1 MKKIIYRA
9 LFILISILF
18 LIIISIFS
26 LFNLSKPSNNGIVN
40 ISNVLDSVTVLK
52 DQWGIP
58 HIEAKN
64 QHDAIFTYGYTIAK
78 DRLFQMDLQRRLAR
92 GELSEI
98 LGKDLVKIDK
108 MLRTYMIVH
117 HAEKYIADTSN
128 ISPEAL
134 KYVDAFIEGINYL
147 IKTGPKSIEHQL
159 IGAKVRPFDRVDV
172 ASMTIYMAFS
182 FMDGMRRDMI
192 YSMIKQKISAKNLA
206 IIFPD
211 YADQNYFTIQE
222 ANSDAIKKRNYDTST
237 GFDDD
242 SSYNKLISF
251 FDWSESIN
259 IYNPPFHGSNSWILS
274 AERSQ
279 SGSPILAND
288 PHIGLSKPD
297 VWYEAHISY
306 PGFNTYGYYIPTI
319 PFPLIGHDDFKA
331 WGLTMTENDEVD
343 LYAESFN
350 PQNKNEVLYDNKW
363 TKSNTIKE
371 TIKVKDDLEISF
383 DIRKTTHGPI
393 VSDYLEGY
401 KGKPLAFSWA
411 FYNLDNPIFDL
422 LYELNY
428 AKNITQFESS
438 LSKLVS
444 PGLNF
449 SYADTLDNIAW
460 WVAGRFPVRDSN
472 IYAKAILDGNNPNHE
487 IQSYVPFENNPHLIN
502 PENGVIVTANNL
514 PSVKKVGAIPRL
526 DGYYRS
532 ADRAQR
538 IHNLLSNQNQWTVD
552 ELKTIQTDVFL
563 NSGFEIK
570 NEICA
575 TMNKFENSL
584 SSFEKSILNSLNQ
597 WDGNMKTSSVGA
609 TIFQFSMYHIMKQA
623 LQPTLGK
630 EYFRLYL
637 NNPDHWDFFKNLIYS
652 KIFPFENEETNEY
665 SDLILK
671 GFKSAIKEM
680 KTKLGN
686 DLKKWNWGKV
696 HTIEYE
702 HPLGKVKPLNMILN
716 LGPFSIDGGN
726 NVINKIMS
734 KPGDHNFKV
743 TSLPSTRRII
753 NLGNKE
759 NSYSMNPS
767 GNSGNFW
774 SDHYDNQ
781 VQPYI
786 KGEYRKINFSKT
798 EVTNNAV
805 KKLLIIPK

>member
-1 MKKIIYRA
+1 MKKIIYRV
-9 LFILISILF
+9 LFVLISILF
-18 LIIISIFS
+18 LIIISLYSIIHF
-26 LFNLSKPSNNGIVN
+26 SKPSNNGIVN
-40 ISNVLDSVTVLK
+40 ISNVLDSVTVIK

-64 QHDAIFTYGYTIAK
+64 QHDAIFTYGYTLAK

-117 HAEKYIADTSN
+117 HAKKYIADSSN
-128 ISPEAL
+128 IRPEAL
-134 KYVDAFIEGINYL
+134 KYVDAYLEGINYF
-147 IKTGPKSIEHQL
+147 IKTGPKTIEHQI

-192 YSMIKQKISAKNLA
+192 YSMIKQQISARNLA

-222 ANSDAIKKRNYDTST
+222 ANSDTIKKRYYNESKVIENN
-237 GFDDD
+237 
-242 SSYNKLISF
+242 SSYKNLISF
-251 FDWSESIN
+251 FNSSESIN

-274 AERSQ
+274 SKRSQ
-279 SGSPILAND
+279 SGIPLLAND

-319 PFPLIGHDDFKA
+319 PFPLIGHDDIKA
-331 WGLTMTENDEVD
+331 WGLTMNENDEVD
-343 LYAESFN
+343 LYTETFN
-350 PQNKNEVLYDNKW
+350 PQNKNEVLHNNIW
-363 TKSNTIKE
+363 TKSKTINE
-371 TIKVKDDLEISF
+371 IIKVKDDEEINF
-383 DIRKTTHGPI
+383 DIRQTVHGPI
-393 VSDYLEGY
+393 ISDYLEGY
-401 KGKPLAFSWA
+401 VGKPLAFSWV

-460 WVAGRFPVRDSN
+460 WVAGRFPIRDSN
-472 IYAKAILDGNNPNHE
+472 INAKAILDGNNPSHE
-487 IQSYVPFENNPHLIN
+487 IQSYVPFKQNPRLIN
-502 PENGVIVTANNL
+502 PESGVIVTANNL
-514 PSVKKVGAIPRL
+514 PSGKKVGAIPRL
-526 DGYYRS
+526 DGYFRS

-538 IHNLLSNQNQWTVD
+538 IHKLLSTKMKWTVD
-552 ELKTIQTDVFL
+552 ELQTIQTDVFL
-563 NSGFEIK
+563 NSGFDIK
-570 NEICA
+570 EKLCA
-575 TMNKFENSL
+575 TLNKFENSF
-584 SSFEKSILNSLNQ
+584 SSFEISILNSLNQ

-609 TIFQFSMYHIMKQA
+609 TIFQFSMYHIMKEA
-623 LQPTLGK
+623 LHPTLGK

-652 KIFPFENEETNEY
+652 KIIPFRNEEANEY

-671 GFKSAIKEM
+671 GFKAAIKEM
-680 KTKLGN
+680 KTKLGV
-686 DLKKWNWGKV
+686 DIKKWNWGKV
-696 HTIEYE
+696 HTIEFK
-702 HPLGKVKPLNMILN
+702 HPLGKVKPLNRLFN
-716 LGPFSIDGGN
+716 LGPLPISGGN
-726 NVINKIMS
+726 NVVNKIMS

-743 TSLPSTRRII
+743 ASLPSTRRII
-753 NLGNKE
+753 SLGNKE
-759 NSYSMNPS
+759 NSYSIIPS

-786 KGEYRKINFSKT
+786 NGKYRKIYFSKK
-798 EVTNNAV
+798 EVTNNTV
-805 KKLLIIPK
+805 KKLIIIP

>member
-1 MKKIIYRA
+1 MKKIIYRI
-9 LFILISILF
+9 LFVLISILF
-18 LIIISIFS
+18 LIIISLYS
-26 LFNLSKPSNNGIVN
+26 LINLSKPSNNGIVN
-40 ISNVLDSVTVLK
+40 ISNVLDSVTVIK

-117 HAEKYIADTSN
+117 HAKKYISDSSK
-128 ISPEAL
+128 ISTDAL
-134 KYVDAFIEGINYL
+134 KYVDAFIEGINCF
-147 IKTGPKSIEHQL
+147 IKNGPKTIEHQL
-159 IGAKVRPFDRVDV
+159 IGAEVRYFDRVDI

-192 YSMIKQKISAKNLA
+192 YSMIKEKISVKNLA

-222 ANSDAIKKRNYDTST
+222 ANSDTIKKRNYNESKVT
-237 GFDDD
+237 DDD
-242 SSYNKLISF
+242 SSYNNLISF
-251 FDWSESIN
+251 FDWSESLN

-274 AERSQ
+274 SKRSQ
-279 SGSPILAND
+279 SGSPLLAND

-319 PFPLIGHDDFKA
+319 PFPLIGHDDIKA

-343 LYAESFN
+343 LYAENFN
-350 PQNKNEVLYDNKW
+350 PKNENEVLHNNIW
-363 TKSNTIKE
+363 TKSKTINE
-371 TIKVKDDLEISF
+371 IIKVKDDEEISF
-383 DIRKTTHGPI
+383 DIRQTAHGPI
-393 VSDYLEGY
+393 ISDYLEGY
-401 KGKPLAFSWA
+401 KGKPLAFSWV

-472 IYAKAILDGNNPNHE
+472 IYAKTILDGNNPSHE
-487 IQSYVPFENNPHLIN
+487 IQSYVPFEENPHLIN
-502 PENGVIVTANNL
+502 PESGVIVTANNL
-514 PSVKKVGAIPRL
+514 PSSKKVGDIPRL
-526 DGYYRS
+526 DGYFRS

-538 IHNLLSNQNQWTVD
+538 IHKLLSAQKQWKVD

-570 NEICA
+570 DELCS
-575 TMNKFENSL
+575 TLNKFENSF
-584 SSFEKSILNSLNQ
+584 SSLEISILNTLNQ
-597 WDGNMKTSSVGA
+597 WDGNMKIKSVGA
-609 TIFQFSMYHIMKQA
+609 TIFQFSMYHIMKEA

-652 KIFPFENEETNEY
+652 KIVPFEKEEANVY
-665 SDLILK
+665 SELILK

-680 KTKLGN
+680 KTKWGE
-686 DLKKWNWGKV
+686 DFKKWNWGKV

-716 LGPFSIDGGN
+716 IGPFSIDGGN
-726 NVINKIMS
+726 NVVNKIMS
-734 KPGDHNFKV
+734 KPGDHNYKV

-753 NLGNKE
+753 DIGNKE
-759 NSYSMNPS
+759 NSFSIIPS

-774 SDHYDNQ
+774 SNHYDNQ

-786 KGEYRKINFSKT
+786 NGEYRKIYFSKK
-798 EVTNNAV
+798 EVTKNAA
-805 KKLLIIPK
+805 KKLLIIP

>member
-1 MKKIIYRA
+1 MKKIIYRV
-9 LFILISILF
+9 LFISISILF

-117 HAEKYIADTSN
+117 HAEKYIADSSN

-306 PGFNTYGYYIPTI
+306 PGFNNYGYYIPTI
-319 PFPLIGHDDFKA
+319 PFPLIGHDDIKA

-363 TKSNTIKE
+363 TKSKTIKE
-371 TIKVKDDLEISF
+371 IIKVKDDLEISF
-383 DIRKTTHGPI
+383 NIRETTHGPI

-609 TIFQFSMYHIMKQA
+609 TIFQFSMYHIMKEA
-623 LQPTLGK
+623 LQPMLGK

-652 KIFPFENEETNEY
+652 KTIPIENEETKGY

-671 GFKSAIKEM
+671 GLKSAINEM
-680 KTKLGN
+680 QTKLGN

-786 KGEYRKINFSKT
+786 KGDYRKINFSKT
-798 EVTNNAV
+798 ELTNNAV
-805 KKLLIIPK
+805 KKLLIMPK

>member
-1 MKKIIYRA
+1 MKKIIYRV
-9 LFILISILF
+9 LFISISILF

-26 LFNLSKPSNNGIVN
+26 LFSLSKPSNNGIVN
-40 ISNVLDSVTVLK
+40 ISNVIDSVTVLK

-117 HAEKYIADTSN
+117 HAEKYISDSSN

-363 TKSNTIKE
+363 TKSKTIKE
-371 TIKVKDDLEISF
+371 IIKVKDDLEISF
-383 DIRKTTHGPI
+383 DIRETTHGPI

-609 TIFQFSMYHIMKQA
+609 TIFQFSMYHIMKEA
-623 LQPTLGK
+623 LQPMLGK

-652 KIFPFENEETNEY
+652 KTIPIENEETKGY

-671 GFKSAIKEM
+671 GLKSAINEM
-680 KTKLGN
+680 QTKLGT

-734 KPGDHNFKV
+734 KPGDHNYKV

-753 NLGNKE
+753 NLGNKGD
-759 NSYSMNPS
+759 SYSMNPS

-781 VQPYI
+781 VQLYI
-786 KGEYRKINFSKT
+786 KGKYRKINFSKR

-805 KKLLIIPK
+805 KKLIIIPK

>member
-1 MKKIIYRA
+1 MKKIIYRV
-9 LFILISILF
+9 LFISISILF

-26 LFNLSKPSNNGIVN
+26 LFNLTKPSNNGIVN

-117 HAEKYIADTSN
+117 HAEKYIADSSN

-306 PGFNTYGYYIPTI
+306 PGFNNYGYYIPTI
-319 PFPLIGHDDFKA
+319 PFPLIGHDDIKA

-350 PQNKNEVLYDNKW
+350 PQNKNEVLYDNIW

-514 PSVKKVGAIPRL
+514 PSLKKVGAIPRL

-570 NEICA
+570 NEICT

-609 TIFQFSMYHIMKQA
+609 TIFQFSMYHIMKEA
-623 LQPTLGK
+623 LQPMLGK

-652 KIFPFENEETNEY
+652 KIVPFEKEEANVY

-680 KTKLGN
+680 KTKWGE
-686 DLKKWNWGKV
+686 DFKKWNWGKV

-798 EVTNNAV
+798 ELTNNAV

>member
-1 MKKIIYRA
+1 MKKIIYRI
-9 LFILISILF
+9 LFVLISILF
-18 LIIISIFS
+18 LIIISLYS
-26 LFNLSKPSNNGIVN
+26 LINLSKPSNNGIVN
-40 ISNVLDSVTVLK
+40 ISNVLDSVTVIK

-117 HAEKYIADTSN
+117 HAKKYISDSSK
-128 ISPEAL
+128 ISTDAL
-134 KYVDAFIEGINYL
+134 KYVDAFIEGINCF
-147 IKTGPKSIEHQL
+147 IKNGPKTIEHQL
-159 IGAKVRPFDRVDV
+159 IGAEVRYFDRVDI

-192 YSMIKQKISAKNLA
+192 YSMIKEKISVKNLA

-222 ANSDAIKKRNYDTST
+222 ANSDTIKKRNYNESKVT
-237 GFDDD
+237 DDD
-242 SSYNKLISF
+242 SSYNNLISF

-259 IYNPPFHGSNSWILS
+259 IYNPPFHGSNSWILAS
-274 AERSQ
+274 KRSQ
-279 SGSPILAND
+279 SGSPLLAND

-306 PGFNTYGYYIPTI
+306 PGFNNYGYYIPTI
-319 PFPLIGHDDFKA
+319 PFPLIGHDDIKA

-343 LYAESFN
+343 LYAENFN
-350 PQNKNEVLYDNKW
+350 PKNENEVLHNNIW
-363 TKSNTIKE
+363 TKSKTINE
-371 TIKVKDDLEISF
+371 IIKVKDDEEISF
-383 DIRKTTHGPI
+383 DIRQTAHGPI
-393 VSDYLEGY
+393 ISDYLEGY
-401 KGKPLAFSWA
+401 KGKPLAFSWV

-472 IYAKAILDGNNPNHE
+472 IYAKTILDGNNPSHE
-487 IQSYVPFENNPHLIN
+487 IQSYIPFEENPHLIN
-502 PENGVIVTANNL
+502 PESGVIVTANNL
-514 PSVKKVGAIPRL
+514 PSSKKVGDIPRL
-526 DGYYRS
+526 DGYFRS

-538 IHNLLSNQNQWTVD
+538 IHKLLSAQKQWKVD

-563 NSGFEIK
+563 NSGFDIK
-570 NEICA
+570 DELCS
-575 TMNKFENSL
+575 TLNKFENSF
-584 SSFEKSILNSLNQ
+584 SSLEVSIVNSLNQ
-597 WDGNMKTSSVGA
+597 WDGNMKTTSLGA
-609 TIFQFSMYHIMKQA
+609 TIFQFSMYHIMKEA

-652 KIFPFENEETNEY
+652 KIVPFEKEEANVY

-680 KTKLGN
+680 KTKWGE
-686 DLKKWNWGKV
+686 DFKKWNWGKV

-716 LGPFSIDGGN
+716 IGPFSIDGGN
-726 NVINKIMS
+726 NVVNKIMS
-734 KPGDHNFKV
+734 KPGDHNYKV

-753 NLGNKE
+753 DIGNKE
-759 NSYSMNPS
+759 NSFSIIPS

-774 SDHYDNQ
+774 SNHYDNQ

-786 KGEYRKINFSKT
+786 NGEYRKIYFSKK
-798 EVTNNAV
+798 EVTKNAA
-805 KKLLIIPK
+805 KKLLIIP

>member
-26 LFNLSKPSNNGIVN
+26 LINLSKPSNNGIVN
-40 ISNVLDSVTVLK
+40 ISNVLDSVTVIK

-117 HAEKYIADTSN
+117 HAEKYIADSSN

-159 IGAKVRPFDRVDV
+159 IGAKVRPFDRADV

-363 TKSNTIKE
+363 TKSKTIKE
-371 TIKVKDDLEISF
+371 IIKVKDDLEISF
-383 DIRKTTHGPI
+383 NIRETTHGPI

-609 TIFQFSMYHIMKQA
+609 TIFQFSMYHIMKEA
-623 LQPTLGK
+623 LQPMLGK

-652 KIFPFENEETNEY
+652 KTIPIENEETKGY

-671 GFKSAIKEM
+671 GLKSAINEM
-680 KTKLGN
+680 QTKLGN

>member
-1 MKKIIYRA
+1 MKKIIYRI
-9 LFILISILF
+9 LFVLISILF
-18 LIIISIFS
+18 LIIISLYS
-26 LFNLSKPSNNGIVN
+26 LINLSKPSNNGIVN
-40 ISNVLDSVTVLK
+40 ISNVLDSVTVIK

-117 HAEKYIADTSN
+117 HAKKYISDSSK
-128 ISPEAL
+128 ISTDAL
-134 KYVDAFIEGINYL
+134 KYVDAFIEGINCF
-147 IKTGPKSIEHQL
+147 IKNGPKTIEHQL
-159 IGAKVRPFDRVDV
+159 IGAEVRYFDRVDI

-192 YSMIKQKISAKNLA
+192 YSMIKEKISVKNLA

-222 ANSDAIKKRNYDTST
+222 ANSDTIKKRNYNESKVTD
-237 GFDDD
+237 GD
-242 SSYNKLISF
+242 SSYNNLISF

-259 IYNPPFHGSNSWILS
+259 IYNPPFHGSNSWILAS
-274 AERSQ
+274 KRSQ
-279 SGSPILAND
+279 SGSPLLAND

-306 PGFNTYGYYIPTI
+306 PGFNNYGYYIPTI
-319 PFPLIGHDDFKA
+319 PFPLIGHDDIKA

-343 LYAESFN
+343 LYAENFN
-350 PQNKNEVLYDNKW
+350 PKNENEVLHNNIW
-363 TKSNTIKE
+363 TKSKTINE
-371 TIKVKDDLEISF
+371 IIKVKDDEEISF
-383 DIRKTTHGPI
+383 DIRQTAHGPI
-393 VSDYLEGY
+393 ISDYLEGY
-401 KGKPLAFSWA
+401 KGKPLAFSWV

-472 IYAKAILDGNNPNHE
+472 IYAKTILDGNNPSHE
-487 IQSYVPFENNPHLIN
+487 IQSYIPFEENPHLIN
-502 PENGVIVTANNL
+502 PESGVIVTANNL
-514 PSVKKVGAIPRL
+514 PSSKKVGDIPRL
-526 DGYYRS
+526 DGYFRS

-538 IHNLLSNQNQWTVD
+538 IHKLLSAQKQWKVD

-563 NSGFEIK
+563 NSGFDIK
-570 NEICA
+570 DELCS
-575 TMNKFENSL
+575 TLNKFENSF
-584 SSFEKSILNSLNQ
+584 SSLEVSIVNSLNQ
-597 WDGNMKTSSVGA
+597 WDGNMKTTSLGA
-609 TIFQFSMYHIMKQA
+609 TIFQFSMYHIMKEA

-652 KIFPFENEETNEY
+652 KIVPFEKEEANVY

-680 KTKLGN
+680 KTKWGE
-686 DLKKWNWGKV
+686 DFKKWNWGKV

-716 LGPFSIDGGN
+716 IGPFSIDGGN

-734 KPGDHNFKV
+734 KPGDHNYKV

-753 NLGNKE
+753 DIGNKE
-759 NSYSMNPS
+759 NSFSIIPS

-774 SDHYDNQ
+774 SNHYDNQ

-786 KGEYRKINFSKT
+786 NGEYRKIYFSKK
-798 EVTNNAV
+798 EVTKNAA
-805 KKLLIIPK
+805 KKLLIIP

>member
-1 MKKIIYRA
+1 M
-9 LFILISILF
+9 
-18 LIIISIFS
+18 
-26 LFNLSKPSNNGIVN
+26 
-40 ISNVLDSVTVLK
+40 
-52 DQWGIP
+52 
-58 HIEAKN
+58 
-64 QHDAIFTYGYTIAK
+64 
-78 DRLFQMDLQRRLAR
+78 
-92 GELSEI
+92 
-98 LGKDLVKIDK
+98 
-108 MLRTYMIVH
+108 
-117 HAEKYIADTSN
+117 
-128 ISPEAL
+128 
-134 KYVDAFIEGINYL
+134 
-147 IKTGPKSIEHQL
+147 
-159 IGAKVRPFDRVDV
+159 
-172 ASMTIYMAFS
+172 
-182 FMDGMRRDMI
+182 
-192 YSMIKQKISAKNLA
+192 
-206 IIFPD
+206 
-211 YADQNYFTIQE
+211 
-222 ANSDAIKKRNYDTST
+222 
-237 GFDDD
+237 
-242 SSYNKLISF
+242 
-251 FDWSESIN
+251 
-259 IYNPPFHGSNSWILS
+259 
-274 AERSQ
+274 
-279 SGSPILAND
+279 AND

-306 PGFNTYGYYIPTI
+306 PGFNNYGYYIPTI
-319 PFPLIGHDDFKA
+319 PFPLIGHDDIKA

-514 PSVKKVGAIPRL
+514 PSLKKVGAIPRL

-597 WDGNMKTSSVGA
+597 WDGNMKTSSLGA
-609 TIFQFSMYHIMKQA
+609 TIFQFSMYHIMKEA
-623 LQPTLGK
+623 LQPILGK

-652 KIFPFENEETNEY
+652 KTIPIENEETKGY
-665 SDLILK
+665 SELILK
-671 GFKSAIKEM
+671 GLKSAINEM
-680 KTKLGN
+680 QTKLGN

-786 KGEYRKINFSKT
+786 KGEYRKIYFSKK
-798 EVTNNAV
+798 EVTYNAV

>member
-1 MKKIIYRA
+1 MKKIIYRV
-9 LFILISILF
+9 LFISISILF

-117 HAEKYIADTSN
+117 HAEKYIADSSN

-147 IKTGPKSIEHQL
+147 IKTSPKSIEHQL
-159 IGAKVRPFDRVDV
+159 IGAEVRPFDRVDV

-363 TKSNTIKE
+363 TKSKTIKE
-371 TIKVKDDLEISF
+371 IIKVKDDLEISF
-383 DIRKTTHGPI
+383 NIRETTHGPI

>member
-1 MKKIIYRA
+1 MKKIIYRI
-9 LFILISILF
+9 LFVLISILF
-18 LIIISIFS
+18 LIIISLYS
-26 LFNLSKPSNNGIVN
+26 LINLSKPSNNGIVN
-40 ISNVLDSVTVLK
+40 ISNVLDSVTVIK

-117 HAEKYIADTSN
+117 HAKKYISDSSK
-128 ISPEAL
+128 ISTDAL
-134 KYVDAFIEGINYL
+134 KYVDAFIEGINCF
-147 IKTGPKSIEHQL
+147 IKNGPKTIEHQL
-159 IGAKVRPFDRVDV
+159 IGAEVRYFDRVDI

-192 YSMIKQKISAKNLA
+192 YSMIKEKISVKNLA

-222 ANSDAIKKRNYDTST
+222 ANSDTIKKRNYNESKVT
-237 GFDDD
+237 DDD
-242 SSYNKLISF
+242 SSYNNLISF
-251 FDWSESIN
+251 FDWSESLN
-259 IYNPPFHGSNSWILS
+259 IYNPPFHGSNSWILAS
-274 AERSQ
+274 KRSQ
-279 SGSPILAND
+279 SGSPLLAND

-306 PGFNTYGYYIPTI
+306 PGFNNYGYYIPTI
-319 PFPLIGHDDFKA
+319 PFPLIGHDDIKA

-343 LYAESFN
+343 LYAENFN
-350 PQNKNEVLYDNKW
+350 PKNENEVLHNNIW
-363 TKSNTIKE
+363 TKSKTINE
-371 TIKVKDDLEISF
+371 IIKVKDDEEISF
-383 DIRKTTHGPI
+383 DIRQTAHGPI
-393 VSDYLEGY
+393 ISDYLEGY
-401 KGKPLAFSWA
+401 KGKPLAFSWV

-472 IYAKAILDGNNPNHE
+472 IYAKTILDGNNPSHE
-487 IQSYVPFENNPHLIN
+487 IQSYVPFEENPHLIN
-502 PENGVIVTANNL
+502 PESGVIVTANNL
-514 PSVKKVGAIPRL
+514 PSSKKVGDIPRL
-526 DGYYRS
+526 DGYFRS

-538 IHNLLSNQNQWTVD
+538 IHKLLSAQKQWKVD

-563 NSGFEIK
+563 NSGFDIK
-570 NEICA
+570 DELCS
-575 TMNKFENSL
+575 TLNKFENSF
-584 SSFEKSILNSLNQ
+584 SSLEISILNSLNQ
-597 WDGNMKTSSVGA
+597 WDGNMKTTSLGA
-609 TIFQFSMYHIMKQA
+609 TIFQFSMYHIMKEA

-652 KIFPFENEETNEY
+652 KIVPFEKEEANVY
-665 SDLILK
+665 SELILK

-680 KTKLGN
+680 KTKWGE
-686 DLKKWNWGKV
+686 DFKKWNWGKV

-716 LGPFSIDGGN
+716 IGPFSIDGGN
-726 NVINKIMS
+726 NVVNKIMS
-734 KPGDHNFKV
+734 KPGDHNYKV

-753 NLGNKE
+753 DIGNKE
-759 NSYSMNPS
+759 NSFSIIPS

-774 SDHYDNQ
+774 SNHYDNQ

-786 KGEYRKINFSKT
+786 NGEYRKIYFSKK
-798 EVTNNAV
+798 EVTKNAT
-805 KKLLIIPK
+805 KKLLIIP

>member
-1 MKKIIYRA
+1 MKKIIYRI
-9 LFILISILF
+9 LFVLISILF
-18 LIIISIFS
+18 LIIISLYS
-26 LFNLSKPSNNGIVN
+26 LINLSKPSNNGIVN
-40 ISNVLDSVTVLK
+40 ISNVLDSVTVIK

-117 HAEKYIADTSN
+117 HAKKYISDSSK
-128 ISPEAL
+128 ISTDAL
-134 KYVDAFIEGINYL
+134 KYVDAFIEGINCF
-147 IKTGPKSIEHQL
+147 IKNGPKTIEHQL
-159 IGAKVRPFDRVDV
+159 IGAEVRYFDRVDI

-192 YSMIKQKISAKNLA
+192 YSMIKEKISVKNLA

-222 ANSDAIKKRNYDTST
+222 ANSDTIKKRNYNESKVT
-237 GFDDD
+237 DDD
-242 SSYNKLISF
+242 SSYNNLISF

-259 IYNPPFHGSNSWILS
+259 IYNPPFHGSNSWILAS
-274 AERSQ
+274 KRSQ
-279 SGSPILAND
+279 SGSPLLAND

-306 PGFNTYGYYIPTI
+306 PGFNNYGYYIPTI
-319 PFPLIGHDDFKA
+319 PFPLIGHDDIKA

-343 LYAESFN
+343 LYAENFN
-350 PQNKNEVLYDNKW
+350 PKNENEVLHNNIW
-363 TKSNTIKE
+363 TKSKTINE
-371 TIKVKDDLEISF
+371 IIKVKDDEEISF
-383 DIRKTTHGPI
+383 DIRQTAHGPI
-393 VSDYLEGY
+393 ISDYLEGY
-401 KGKPLAFSWA
+401 KGKPLAFSWV

-472 IYAKAILDGNNPNHE
+472 IYAKTILDGNNPSHE
-487 IQSYVPFENNPHLIN
+487 IQSYIPFEENPHLIN
-502 PENGVIVTANNL
+502 PESGVIVTANNL
-514 PSVKKVGAIPRL
+514 PSSKKVGDIPRL
-526 DGYYRS
+526 DGYFRS

-538 IHNLLSNQNQWTVD
+538 IHKLLSAQKQWKVD

-563 NSGFEIK
+563 NSGFDIK
-570 NEICA
+570 DELCS
-575 TMNKFENSL
+575 TLNKFENSF
-584 SSFEKSILNSLNQ
+584 SSLEVSIVNSLNQ
-597 WDGNMKTSSVGA
+597 WDGNMKTTSLGA
-609 TIFQFSMYHIMKQA
+609 TIFQFSMYHIMKEA

-652 KIFPFENEETNEY
+652 KIVPFEKEEANVY

-680 KTKLGN
+680 KTKWGE
-686 DLKKWNWGKV
+686 DFKKWNWGKV

-716 LGPFSIDGGN
+716 IGPFSIDGGN

-734 KPGDHNFKV
+734 KPGDHNYKV

-753 NLGNKE
+753 DIGNKE
-759 NSYSMNPS
+759 NSFSIIPS

-774 SDHYDNQ
+774 SNHYDNQ

-786 KGEYRKINFSKT
+786 NGEYRKIYFSKK
-798 EVTNNAV
+798 EVTKNAA
-805 KKLLIIPK
+805 KKLLIIP

>member
-1 MKKIIYRA
+1 MKKIIYRV
-9 LFILISILF
+9 LFISISILF

-117 HAEKYIADTSN
+117 HAEKYIADSSN

-350 PQNKNEVLYDNKW
+350 PQNKNEVLYDNIW

-383 DIRKTTHGPI
+383 NIRETTHGPI

-609 TIFQFSMYHIMKQA
+609 TIFQFSMYHIMKEA
-623 LQPTLGK
+623 LQPMLGK

-652 KIFPFENEETNEY
+652 KTIPIENEETKGY

-671 GFKSAIKEM
+671 GLKSAINEM
-680 KTKLGN
+680 QTKLGN

>member
-26 LFNLSKPSNNGIVN
+26 LINLSKPSNNGIIN

-117 HAEKYIADTSN
+117 HAEKYIADSSN

-147 IKTGPKSIEHQL
+147 IKTSPKSIEHQL
-159 IGAKVRPFDRVDV
+159 IGAEVRPFDRVDV

-306 PGFNTYGYYIPTI
+306 PGFNNYGYYIPTI
-319 PFPLIGHDDFKA
+319 PFPLIGHDDIKA

-363 TKSNTIKE
+363 TKSKTIKE
-371 TIKVKDDLEISF
+371 IIKVKDDLEISF
-383 DIRKTTHGPI
+383 NIRETTHGPI

-652 KIFPFENEETNEY
+652 KTIPIENEETKGY

-671 GFKSAIKEM
+671 GLKSAINEM
-680 KTKLGN
+680 QTKLGN

-786 KGEYRKINFSKT
+786 KGEYRKINFSKR

-805 KKLLIIPK
+805 KKLIIMPK

>member
-1 MKKIIYRA
+1 MKKIIYRI
-9 LFILISILF
+9 LFVLISILF
-18 LIIISIFS
+18 LIIISLYS
-26 LFNLSKPSNNGIVN
+26 LINLSKPSNNGIVN
-40 ISNVLDSVTVLK
+40 ISNVLDSVTVIK

-117 HAEKYIADTSN
+117 HAKKYIADSSK
-128 ISPEAL
+128 ISSDAL
-134 KYVDAFIEGINYL
+134 KYVDAFIEGINYF
-147 IKTGPKSIEHQL
+147 IKNGPKTIEHQL
-159 IGAKVRPFDRVDV
+159 IGAEVRHFDRVDV

-192 YSMIKQKISAKNLA
+192 YSMIKEKISVKNLA

-222 ANSDAIKKRNYDTST
+222 GNSDTIKKRYYNESKVKDV
-237 GFDDD
+237 D
-242 SSYNKLISF
+242 SSYNNLISF

-274 AERSQ
+274 SKRSQ
-279 SGSPILAND
+279 SGSPLLAND

-319 PFPLIGHDDFKA
+319 PFPLIGHDDIKA

-343 LYAESFN
+343 LYAENFN
-350 PQNKNEVLYDNKW
+350 PQNENEVLHNNIW
-363 TKSNTIKE
+363 TQSKTINE
-371 TIKVKDDLEISF
+371 IIKVKDDEEISF
-383 DIRKTTHGPI
+383 DIRQTAHGPI
-393 VSDYLEGY
+393 ISDYLEGY
-401 KGKPLAFSWA
+401 KGKPIAFSWV

-472 IYAKAILDGNNPNHE
+472 IYAKTILDGNNPSHE
-487 IQSYVPFENNPHLIN
+487 IQSYIPFEENPHLIN
-502 PENGVIVTANNL
+502 PESGVIVTANNL
-514 PSVKKVGAIPRL
+514 PSSKKVGDIPRL
-526 DGYYRS
+526 DGYFRS

-538 IHNLLSNQNQWTVD
+538 IHKLLSVQKQWKVD

-570 NEICA
+570 DELCS
-575 TMNKFENSL
+575 TLNKFENSF
-584 SSFEKSILNSLNQ
+584 SSLEISILNTLNQ
-597 WDGNMKTSSVGA
+597 WDGNMKIKSVGA
-609 TIFQFSMYHIMKQA
+609 TIFQFSMYHVMKEA

-652 KIFPFENEETNEY
+652 KIVPFENEEALEY

-671 GFKSAIKEM
+671 GFKAAIKEM
-680 KTKLGN
+680 KTKWGE
-686 DLKKWNWGKV
+686 DFKKWNWGKV
-696 HTIEYE
+696 HTIEYK

-726 NVINKIMS
+726 NVVNKIMS
-734 KPGDHNFKV
+734 KPGDHNYKV

-753 NLGNKE
+753 DIGNKE
-759 NSYSMNPS
+759 NSFSIIPS

-774 SDHYDNQ
+774 SDHYNNQ

-786 KGEYRKINFSKT
+786 NGEYRKIYFSKK
-798 EVTNNAV
+798 EVTNKAV
-805 KKLLIIPK
+805 KTLIIIPE

>member
-1 MKKIIYRA
+1 MKKIIYRI
-9 LFILISILF
+9 LFVLISILF
-18 LIIISIFS
+18 LIIISLYS
-26 LFNLSKPSNNGIVN
+26 LINLSKPSNNGIVN
-40 ISNVLDSVTVLK
+40 ISNVLDSVTVIK

-117 HAEKYIADTSN
+117 HAKKYISDSSK
-128 ISPEAL
+128 ISTDAL
-134 KYVDAFIEGINYL
+134 KYVDAFIEGINCF
-147 IKTGPKSIEHQL
+147 IKNGPKTIEHQL
-159 IGAKVRPFDRVDV
+159 IGAEVRYFDRVDI

-192 YSMIKQKISAKNLA
+192 YSMIKEKISVKNLA

-222 ANSDAIKKRNYDTST
+222 ANSDTIKKRNYNESKVT
-237 GFDDD
+237 DDD
-242 SSYNKLISF
+242 SSYNNLISF
-251 FDWSESIN
+251 FDWSESLN
-259 IYNPPFHGSNSWILS
+259 IYNPPFHGSNSWILAS
-274 AERSQ
+274 KRSQ
-279 SGSPILAND
+279 SGSPLLAND

-306 PGFNTYGYYIPTI
+306 PGFNNYGYYIPTI
-319 PFPLIGHDDFKA
+319 PFPLIGHDDIKA

-343 LYAESFN
+343 LYAENFN
-350 PQNKNEVLYDNKW
+350 PKNENEVLHNNIW
-363 TKSNTIKE
+363 TKSKTINE
-371 TIKVKDDLEISF
+371 IIKVKDDEEISF
-383 DIRKTTHGPI
+383 DIRQTAHGPI
-393 VSDYLEGY
+393 ISDYLEGY
-401 KGKPLAFSWA
+401 KGKPLAFSWV

-472 IYAKAILDGNNPNHE
+472 IYAKTILDGNNPSHE
-487 IQSYVPFENNPHLIN
+487 IQSYIPFEENPHLIN
-502 PENGVIVTANNL
+502 PESGVIVTANNL
-514 PSVKKVGAIPRL
+514 PSSKKVGDIPRL
-526 DGYYRS
+526 DGYFRS

-538 IHNLLSNQNQWTVD
+538 IHKLLSAQKQWKVD

-563 NSGFEIK
+563 NSGFDIK
-570 NEICA
+570 DELCS
-575 TMNKFENSL
+575 TLNKFENSF
-584 SSFEKSILNSLNQ
+584 SSLEISILNTLNQ
-597 WDGNMKTSSVGA
+597 WDGNMKIKSVGA
-609 TIFQFSMYHIMKQA
+609 TIFQFSMYHIMKEA

-652 KIFPFENEETNEY
+652 KIVPFEKEEANVY
-665 SDLILK
+665 SELILK

-680 KTKLGN
+680 KTKWGE
-686 DLKKWNWGKV
+686 DFKKWNWGKV

-716 LGPFSIDGGN
+716 IGPFSIDGGN

-734 KPGDHNFKV
+734 KPGDHNYKV

-753 NLGNKE
+753 DIGNKE
-759 NSYSMNPS
+759 NSFSIIPS

-774 SDHYDNQ
+774 SDHYNNQ

-786 KGEYRKINFSKT
+786 NGEYRKIYFSKK
-798 EVTNNAV
+798 EVTNKAV
-805 KKLLIIPK
+805 KTLIIIPE

>member
-1 MKKIIYRA
+1 MKKIIYRV
-9 LFILISILF
+9 LFISISILF

-117 HAEKYIADTSN
+117 HAEKYISDSSN

-222 ANSDAIKKRNYDTST
+222 ANSDAIEKRNYDTST

-274 AERSQ
+274 SERSQ

-363 TKSNTIKE
+363 TKSKTIKE
-371 TIKVKDDLEISF
+371 IIKVKDDLEISF
-383 DIRKTTHGPI
+383 DIRETTHGPI

-609 TIFQFSMYHIMKQA
+609 TIFQFSMYHIMKEA
-623 LQPTLGK
+623 LQPMLGK

-652 KIFPFENEETNEY
+652 KTIPIENEETKGY

-671 GFKSAIKEM
+671 GLKSAINEM
-680 KTKLGN
+680 QTKLGT

-734 KPGDHNFKV
+734 KPGDHNYKV

-753 NLGNKE
+753 NLGNKGD
-759 NSYSMNPS
+759 SYSMNPS

-781 VQPYI
+781 VQLYI
-786 KGEYRKINFSKT
+786 KGKYRKINFSKR

-805 KKLLIIPK
+805 KKLIIIPK

>member
-26 LFNLSKPSNNGIVN
+26 LINLSKPSNNGIVN

-117 HAEKYIADTSN
+117 HAEKYIADSSN

-147 IKTGPKSIEHQL
+147 IKTGPKSLEHQL

-363 TKSNTIKE
+363 TKSKTIKE
-371 TIKVKDDLEISF
+371 IIKVKDDLEISF
-383 DIRKTTHGPI
+383 DIRETTHGPI

-609 TIFQFSMYHIMKQA
+609 TIFQFSMYHIMKEA

-652 KIFPFENEETNEY
+652 KIVPFENEETKGY

-671 GFKSAIKEM
+671 GLKSAINEM
-680 KTKLGN
+680 QTKLGN